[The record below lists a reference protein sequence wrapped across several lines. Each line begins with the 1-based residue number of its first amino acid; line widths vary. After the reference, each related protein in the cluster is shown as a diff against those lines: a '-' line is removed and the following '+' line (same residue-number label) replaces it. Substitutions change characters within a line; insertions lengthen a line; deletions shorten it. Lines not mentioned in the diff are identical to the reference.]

1 MTSSPATPA
10 KDMFDAERAQAYD
23 HRVREAIPGYEALHH
38 LACIVVAELTQG
50 SGRVLVA
57 GAGTGA
63 ECVAL
68 AQSCPDLHVV
78 GVDPADDMLAFAE
91 RKVAEHGLVDRV
103 RLFPNTVA
111 QLPSFEQFD
120 AATLLLV
127 LHFLK
132 DDGAKAAVLAD
143 LATRL
148 KPGAPLV
155 LADLF
160 GPGWDDVWQGELRT
174 IWGHL
179 QRAAGIDAEAI
190 TRGFRHVDRD
200 IHPVTEDRLAQLL
213 DEAGFTPPRPFFR
226 ALCFGGWVCRRK
238 E

>member
-1 MTSSPATPA
+1 MTTAP

-23 HRVREAIPGYEALHH
+23 HRVREAIPGYDALHH

-78 GVDPADDMLAFAE
+78 GVDPARDMLAFAE
-91 RKVAEHGLVDRV
+91 RKVAEHALVERV
-103 RLFPNTVA
+103 RLFPCAVA
-111 QLPSFEQFD
+111 DLPRFEPFD

-132 DDGAKAAVLAD
+132 DDGAKAALLAEI
-143 LATRL
+143 AAHL
-148 KPGAPLV
+148 KPGAPLI
-155 LADLF
+155 LGDLF
-160 GPGWDDVWQGELRT
+160 GPGWDDAWQGELRT

-179 QRAAGIDAEAI
+179 QRAAGIDGEAI
-190 TRGFRHVDRD
+190 ARGFRHVDRD
-200 IHPVTEDRLAQLL
+200 IHPVTEERLTQLL
-213 DEAGFTPPRPFFR
+213 DQAGFTAPRPFFR

-238 E
+238 D